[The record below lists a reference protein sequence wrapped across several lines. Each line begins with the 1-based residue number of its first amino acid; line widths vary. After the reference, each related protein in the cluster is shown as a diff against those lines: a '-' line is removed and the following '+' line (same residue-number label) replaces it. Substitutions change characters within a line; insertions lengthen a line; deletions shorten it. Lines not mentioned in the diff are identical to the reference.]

1 VKGLNAT
8 PIPVDGRKEERE
20 KKKKEKKKKK
30 KKKARPLAVEERL
43 SEVRTTRLRC
53 WNGSSG

>member
-20 KKKKEKKKKK
+20 KKKKEKK

>member
-8 PIPVDGRKEERE
+8 PVPVDGRKEERE
-20 KKKKEKKKKK
+20 KKKKAKK

-43 SEVRTTRLRC
+43 SEVRTTHLRC